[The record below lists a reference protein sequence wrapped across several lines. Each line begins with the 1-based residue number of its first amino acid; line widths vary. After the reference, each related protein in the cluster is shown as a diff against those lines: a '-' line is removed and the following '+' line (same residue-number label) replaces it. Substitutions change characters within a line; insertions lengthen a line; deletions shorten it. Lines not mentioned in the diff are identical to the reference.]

1 MSKTL
6 TQNRLKELLHYDPE
20 TGIFTWRVSRRG
32 AKSGSVAGVHD
43 NGYIRIKI
51 DYELYLAHRLTFL
64 YMEGYFPEYHVDHKN
79 RIRDDNRWSNLRHV
93 SRQCNQRNAS
103 IAKDNTSGIT
113 GVCWHKNNK
122 KWISFGPQTC
132 PQNPSNRRAGA
143 TGNSGQ
149 GVLKSSWLQEGPKM
163 AQDGIEEPK
172 IAPSWPQKAPKIAP
186 RWDKLG

>member
-122 KWISFGPQTC
+122 KWMSRITIEGNHDNIGSFDSLRDAAKARWDAEVKYGFPNCNT
-132 PQNPSNRRAGA
+132 
-143 TGNSGQ
+143 T
-149 GVLKSSWLQEGPKM
+149 SSAYQYLQEN
-163 AQDGIEEPK
+163 E
-172 IAPSWPQKAPKIAP
+172 
-186 RWDKLG
+186 